1 MRSRNLARR
10 LERLEAELTPDDEQV
25 MTLVVTRIGGEGEPT
40 TTETREIR
48 FQKPPGRRRWPTRL
62 R

>member
-1 MRSRNLARR
+1 

-48 FQKPPGRRRWPTRL
+48 FPKPPGRRRWPTRL